1 MKLMFTMLGFGM
13 IQGLWVTALAGNK
26 RLQEEIVIAT
36 KFAAYPWRLTP
47 SQFVNAC
54 RYAQL
59 IMKYLDVCSLIMVRF
74 WLWLRFGFWRA
85 SLDRIQIEQ
94 IGIGQ
99 LHWSTANYAPLQE
112 KALWDGL
119 VAMYEKVMNYDN
131 SSNTLFVWLQILPKS
146 WTCDLWWV
154 IAISLCRFVY
164 SSR

>member
-59 IMKYLDVCSLIMVRF
+59 IMKYLDVCSVIMVRF
-74 WLWLRFGFWRA
+74 WLWLCFVFWRA

-99 LHWSTANYAPLQE
+99 LHWSTANYAPLPPRRL
-112 KALWDGL
+112 ASSPI
-119 VAMYEKVMNYDN
+119 VKVMPTGLL
-131 SSNTLFVWLQILPKS
+131 TLL
-146 WTCDLWWV
+146 
-154 IAISLCRFVY
+154 
-164 SSR
+164 SSRDGNNSLDIICKKKRG